1 MRIFKCKHKEYRVIA
16 CDPKDRHYTVKCIKC
31 GAQWQEPKAV
41 GEEYDMMRIYRRE
54 QPMKFGKFIKNFY
67 YGEKVVIKEDE
78 EILCEGKVWDVPQWL
93 VNFKLDNDG
102 DCEACMLEDGKITI
116 YVKEE

>member
-1 MRIFKCKHKEYRVIA
+1 
-16 CDPKDRHYTVKCIKC
+16 
-31 GAQWQEPKAV
+31 
-41 GEEYDMMRIYRRE
+41 
-54 QPMKFGKFIKNFY
+54 MKFGKFIKNFY

-78 EILCEGKVWDVPQWL
+78 EILFEGKVWDVPHWL
-93 VNFKLDNDG
+93 VNFKLDNG

>member
-1 MRIFKCKHKEYRVIA
+1 
-16 CDPKDRHYTVKCIKC
+16 
-31 GAQWQEPKAV
+31 
-41 GEEYDMMRIYRRE
+41 
-54 QPMKFGKFIKNFY
+54 MKFGKFIKNFY

-78 EILCEGKVWDVPQWL
+78 EILFEGKVWDVPHWL
-93 VNFKLDNDG
+93 VNFKLDNGG

>member
-1 MRIFKCKHKEYRVIA
+1 
-16 CDPKDRHYTVKCIKC
+16 
-31 GAQWQEPKAV
+31 
-41 GEEYDMMRIYRRE
+41 
-54 QPMKFGKFIKNFY
+54 MKFGKFIKNFY
-67 YGEKVVIKEDE
+67 YGEKVIIKEDE
-78 EILCEGKVWDVPQWL
+78 EILFEGKVWDIPHWL